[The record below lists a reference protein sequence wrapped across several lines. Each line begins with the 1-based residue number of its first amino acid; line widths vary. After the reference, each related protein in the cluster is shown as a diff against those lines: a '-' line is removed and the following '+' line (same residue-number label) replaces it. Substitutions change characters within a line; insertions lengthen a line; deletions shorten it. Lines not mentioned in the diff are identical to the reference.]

1 MCVTFEQEWDTTTT
15 GDDGRIQIK
24 VHDDSFIVLASCKA
38 EDVTAIAIRNGDEKD
53 ESGLPC
59 GTAQTWTFKSEAYIR
74 TFLGIVVQ
82 VIIVI
87 DFRIGTIKRQKLLL
101 LAVVSLVH
109 TSLAALDLSHP
120 RYCHL

>member
-74 TFLGIVVQ
+74 TFLGIIVQ

-87 DFRIGTIKRQKLLL
+87 DFRSVQLRGK
-101 LAVVSLVH
+101 SF
-109 TSLAALDLSHP
+109 
-120 RYCHL
+120 YF